1 MALGSS
7 APEILLAVIEAGTNL
22 GGCPGELGASTIVG
36 SAAFNLLVITAAC
49 IYAVDET
56 NDTTPDSER
65 DEGLPKGVKKIYD
78 MGVFSVTA
86 GSSIFAYAWLYW
98 VLKDQ
103 RVDSTEAW
111 LTFIFFFVLVGLAW
125 GLDRF
130 KERQMQK
137 ERNEGGAEKGQPVI
151 EYSAVEI
158 YRELIDERKGL
169 NPTTPAD
176 IEKRNKMKAF
186 VKETMKTDQI
196 DKVQLG
202 DLKTAVEGE
211 GLIKRI
217 QYRKQVGIQQKK
229 QVVAKGEIYKAEHV
243 SADALDEV
251 DKHPCFG
258 FRCLHYSVSESSGT
272 IRIHVVNKQKTAGAV
287 RVVTIDKEAKA
298 GDDYE
303 KVDTILEFEA
313 GDQEKYIEVKIN
325 DDDNWEPD
333 EDFLVQLYEDTGP
346 DGVLTELRGKDT

>member
-49 IYAVDET
+49 IYAVDDT
-56 NDTTPDSER
+56 NDPRTD
-65 DEGLPKGVKKIYD
+65 DEIRVALAQDAAGPPKGVKKIYD

-103 RVDSTEAW
+103 MVDSTEAW
-111 LTFIFFFVLVGLAW
+111 LTFVFFFVLVGLAW
-125 GLDRF
+125 GLDKF
-130 KERQMQK
+130 KERTVKREK
-137 ERNEGGAEKGQPVI
+137 EERREAGGGDAKSDAPLVI
-151 EYSAVEI
+151 EHSALEI
-158 YRELIDERKGL
+158 YRVLIDEKKGL
-169 NPTTPAD
+169 NPTTPAG
-176 IEKRNKMKAF
+176 IEERKKMKEY
-186 VKETMKTDQI
+186 VKATMGTDQI
-196 DKVQLG
+196 DKVQLA
-202 DLKTAVEGE
+202 DLKTAIEGK

-243 SADALDEV
+243 SADALDETE
-251 DKHPCFG
+251 KHPRFG

-272 IRIHVVNKQKTAGAV
+272 IIIHVVNKQKTAGSV

-303 KVDTILEFEA
+303 KVDTILEFSQGQAEHF
-313 GDQEKYIEVKIN
+313 IEVTIN

-333 EDFLVQLYEDTGP
+333 EDFLV
-346 DGVLTELRGKDT
+346 